1 MLVENAEHFGLAQ
14 LHQLRGR
21 VGRGKAR
28 HCVLLTGPALSK
40 EGRQR
45 LRVMQDSTD
54 GFYVAEQDL
63 QIRGPGELLGTKQS
77 GLPELRVGN
86 ILHHTTCLEQA
97 RRAAFEL
104 LKEDPSLTQ
113 PEHQALAAAAQVR
126 WGGGWSWRRL
136 AERGYACLSLP
147 TGTRRHCWTLLD
159 GACKSTY
166 ICAREATIP
175 GNPSLLHDAE
185 LGASGCRV

>member
-1 MLVENAEHFGLAQ
+1 MMQALVQGTLDILVSTTVIEVGVDVANTTVMLVENAEHFGLAQ

-21 VGRGKAR
+21 VGRGQAQAY
-28 HCVLLTGPALSK
+28 CVLLTGPALSK

-54 GFYVAEQDL
+54 GFFVAEQDL

-104 LKEDPSLTQ
+104 LKEDPNLTQ

-126 WGGGWSWRRL
+126 WGGRL
-136 AERGYACLSLP
+136 
-147 TGTRRHCWTLLD
+147 
-159 GACKSTY
+159 
-166 ICAREATIP
+166 
-175 GNPSLLHDAE
+175 E
-185 LGASGCRV
+185 LAAIG